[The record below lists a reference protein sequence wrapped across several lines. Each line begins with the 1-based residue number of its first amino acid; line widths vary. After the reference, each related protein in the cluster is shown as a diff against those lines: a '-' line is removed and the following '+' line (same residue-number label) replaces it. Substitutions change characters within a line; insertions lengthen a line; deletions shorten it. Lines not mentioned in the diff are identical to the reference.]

1 MSFPPKPLKIQ
12 CRTCGYKAVYN
23 PNSDC
28 LAIRP
33 PSNQRCPHC
42 HSTCEITNAKA
53 IRVANTWIVI
63 ERLPYKRLG

>member
-28 LAIRP
+28 LATRP
-33 PSNQRCPHC
+33 PSNRRCPHC

-53 IRVANTWIVI
+53 IRVGSTWIVI